1 MTGIECANNWKQICA
16 IYDETRWDKTPA
28 DTMDAIVKSIGRE
41 NAYTTFATIA
51 KLKEH
56 DGRIYGKQREE
67 MSSAPYITE
76 CVEYTR
82 DNPLFRTGLCDHIHT
97 AHINQLIGE
106 LIRR

>member
-1 MTGIECANNWKQICA
+1 MTGIECANNWKQ
-16 IYDETRWDKTPA
+16 K
-28 DTMDAIVKSIGRE
+28 
-41 NAYTTFATIA
+41 
-51 KLKEH
+51 
-56 DGRIYGKQREE
+56 
-67 MSSAPYITE
+67 